1 MTVDAGASAGEQ
13 VLNQMQATMGSLSS
27 YRLDESLTSGLGTA
41 IQTNYAFAIPN
52 SFESRAINSGK
63 TFGIVWIGDTRWLRK
78 PNGTWEVEQGA
89 PAPPVPSYIWDYF
102 KPYRDVR
109 IIGSETV
116 EGVPTT
122 EIAFAG
128 GQQDLPVWFKLWVDT
143 QGLVHRAEMR
153 APGHFMDHR
162 YYDFDTPI
170 TISPPTNSGA
180 AG

>member
-1 MTVDAGASAGEQ
+1 SQGNAAVAVCDGGASRG
-13 VLNQMQATMGSLSS
+13 V
-27 YRLDESLTSGLGTA
+27 DSGT
-41 IQTNYAFAIPN
+41 
-52 SFESRAINSGK
+52 RC
-63 TFGIVWIGDTRWLRK
+63 GIVGVGDTGWLGK
-78 PNGTWEVEQGA
+78 PNGTGEVEQGA

-102 KPYRDVR
+102 KPYRDGR

-116 EGVPTT
+116 EGVATT

-162 YYDFDTPI
+162 YYDCDTPI